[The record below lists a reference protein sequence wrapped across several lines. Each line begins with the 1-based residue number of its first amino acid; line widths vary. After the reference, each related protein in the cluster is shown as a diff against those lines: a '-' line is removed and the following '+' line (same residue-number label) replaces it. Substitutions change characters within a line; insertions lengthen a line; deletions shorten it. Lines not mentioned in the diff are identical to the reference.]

1 MRTGRRRP
9 SGLPKN
15 VRHPGAKRSE
25 SGVPTGNG
33 VMQSSRSFDNSL
45 DFNSHSEADPVLAL
59 PPGRASLPVAE
70 TQRDGDLVA
79 LPPGRTG
86 VARSV
91 CRILKMR
98 D

>member
-1 MRTGRRRP
+1 
-9 SGLPKN
+9 
-15 VRHPGAKRSE
+15 
-25 SGVPTGNG
+25 
-33 VMQSSRSFDNSL
+33 MQSSRSFDHTF
-45 DFNSHSEADPVLAL
+45 DFDSHSEGDLVLAL
-59 PPGRASLPVAE
+59 PPGRASLPAAE